1 MNGGIDVLQL
11 ALNASLFVKIV
22 MAILIVFSVLS
33 WVIIFRKMNVL
44 NRAMKGAEAKGL
56 FPGLPEVAPDLQL
69 WALLA
74 ADGTPIMLSDSREAA
89 VMNAHENDL
98 ETVSIH

>member
-1 MNGGIDVLQL
+1 VNIDMTKIPVTPETLAGLGGGRIAYIRPL
-11 ALNASLFVKIV
+11 KP
-22 MAILIVFSVLS
+22 SV
-33 WVIIFRKMNVL
+33 
-44 NRAMKGAEAKGL
+44 AKAL
-56 FPGLPEVAPDLQL
+56 FPQMPQVAPDLDL

-74 ADGTPIMLSDSREAA
+74 ADGTPIMLADTREAV